1 MSIADG
7 CFLAA
12 FLFTLLASYAAVR
25 ARNRVPH
32 YDGEA
37 WANKIMSSTFIGA
50 MIIPVAL
57 VAFGLGRISA

>member
-12 FLFTLLASYAAVR
+12 FLFTLLASYAAIR
-25 ARNRVPH
+25 ARNRVLH
-32 YDGEA
+32 HDGEA
-37 WANKIMSSTFIGA
+37 WANKMMTSTFIGA

-57 VAFGLGRISA
+57 ACFGLGRISA